1 VPRWLQA
8 ADVVCQ
14 PSLAEPF
21 GLVTLE
27 AMACARPV
35 VATRV
40 GGPPE
45 FVPEGAGVLVDPT
58 DEDALVE
65 ALDAAAALPRP
76 NDAARTAAGRH
87 DIRLQAARIEAVLER
102 AAGAPAAADAP
113 GPSR

>member
-1 VPRWLQA
+1 
-8 ADVVCQ
+8 VVCQ

-40 GGPPE
+40 GGPSE
-45 FVPEGAGVLVDPT
+45 FVPLGAGVLVDPL

-65 ALDAAAALPRP
+65 ALDAAASLPRP
-76 NDAARTAAGRH
+76 NDPARAAAERH
-87 DIRLQAARIEAVLER
+87 DIRLQAARIEEVLER
-102 AAGAPAAADAP
+102 AVGAPAAADAP
-113 GPSR
+113 RRGR